1 MDVASVSDAC
11 LSLNHVYDATV
22 EWNQE
27 EINDDC
33 EVHIACESVQTI
45 CQGILSTM
53 DELLTVDMNED
64 NHNGSQDE
72 NEDGSCQ
79 LYYLIWS

>member
-1 MDVASVSDAC
+1 MDVASVPDAH

-27 EINDDC
+27 EINDDR
-33 EVHIACESVQTI
+33 EVCIACKSVQSI

-53 DELLTVDMNED
+53 DELLTVDMNND
-64 NHNGSQDE
+64 NR
-72 NEDGSCQ
+72 
-79 LYYLIWS
+79 